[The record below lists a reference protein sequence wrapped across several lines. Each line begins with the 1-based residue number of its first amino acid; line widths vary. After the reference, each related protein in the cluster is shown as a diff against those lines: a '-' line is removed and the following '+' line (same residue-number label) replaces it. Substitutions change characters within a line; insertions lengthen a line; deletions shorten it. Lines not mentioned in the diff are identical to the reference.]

1 MRRSTRRPAPPGHA
15 HIPLPPKRMH
25 ECSILIAAML
35 RRWGRPRLVVSH
47 HGRRACL
54 RSLTP
59 GKDWRRSRWRRGRG
73 GSLRR
78 HPARFG
84 VYHASNLLCAVTWTV
99 KPWSVVRRSTKKP
112 RRRHS
117 RRSCQGARRCGFL
130 PLGCARLP
138 PPSAFPGRLGPALRR
153 PRANPSTIVRR
164 SCLPSLAASCQH

>member
-1 MRRSTRRPAPPGHA
+1 
-15 HIPLPPKRMH
+15 MH

-84 VYHASNLLCAVTWTV
+84 VYHASNLLCAVTRTV
-99 KPWSVVRRSTKKP
+99 KPWSVVRRSTKK
-112 RRRHS
+112 S
-117 RRSCQGARRCGFL
+117 TA
-130 PLGCARLP
+130 
-138 PPSAFPGRLGPALRR
+138 PA
-153 PRANPSTIVRR
+153 
-164 SCLPSLAASCQH
+164 